1 MIVIGQGVGVKACR
15 VKWMISLAVP
25 VLLLL
30 NSVAALSGDILQVS
44 SGIREPLSNLQQ
56 TGFNDLVTKE
66 VFRRAGYEI
75 NILRMPAARALHDL
89 DNGVTD
95 ADLVRIKKIGAVF
108 QNIRVVPEKI
118 IDFDFVAISK
128 NLEFKPDGWD
138 SLKPYEVGIVSGWRI
153 LEVNVKSN
161 ISVTRV
167 EDTRQ
172 LIKILNND
180 RVDLVVSERWQAR
193 QAIKSLDINSLTIHE
208 PPIKSNELFIV
219 VHKRHEKLIPKL
231 TSIIKSMKQ
240 DGSFERIYKQ
250 TLGKF
255 EE

>member
-1 MIVIGQGVGVKACR
+1 MKLFKVKR
-15 VKWMISLAVP
+15 IISLTALAFFMLNNAP
-25 VLLLL
+25 VF
-30 NSVAALSGDILQVS
+30 SADILQVS

-56 TGFNDLVTKE
+56 TGFNDLIAKE
-66 VFRRAGYEI
+66 VFKRAGYEI

-89 DNGVTD
+89 DNGITD
-95 ADLVRIKKIGAVF
+95 ADLVRIRKIDTVYP
-108 QNIRVVPEKI
+108 NIRVVPEKI

-128 NLEFKPDGWD
+128 NLDFKADGWA

-153 LEVNVKSN
+153 LEMNVKSN

-172 LIKILNND
+172 LIKILDND
-180 RVDLVVSERWQAR
+180 RVDLVVSERWQAQ
-193 QAIKSLDINSLTIHE
+193 QAIKSLAINSLTIHQ
-208 PPIKSNELFIV
+208 PPIKTNELFLV

-240 DGSFERIYKQ
+240 DGSFERIYRQ
-250 TLGKF
+250 TLGRF

>member
-1 MIVIGQGVGVKACR
+1 MKAFKVKR
-15 VKWMISLAVP
+15 IISLMALAFLMLNNAP
-25 VLLLL
+25 VF
-30 NSVAALSGDILQVS
+30 SDDVFRVS

-56 TGFNDLVTKE
+56 TGFNDLITKE
-66 VFRRAGYEI
+66 VFKRAGYEI
-75 NILRMPAARALHDL
+75 NILRMPAARALQDL
-89 DNGVTD
+89 NNGITD
-95 ADLVRIKKIGAVF
+95 ADLVRIRKIDTVYP
-108 QNIRVVPEKI
+108 NIRVVPEKI

-128 NLEFKPDGWD
+128 NLDFKPDGWA

-153 LEVNVKSN
+153 LEMNVKSD

-172 LIKILNND
+172 LIKILDND

-193 QAIKSLDINSLTIHE
+193 LAIKSLAINSLTIHQ
-208 PPIKSNELFIV
+208 PPIKTNELFIV

-240 DGSFERIYKQ
+240 DGSFERIYRQ

>member
-1 MIVIGQGVGVKACR
+1 MKAFKVR
-15 VKWMISLAVP
+15 RIISA
-25 VLLLL
+25 
-30 NSVAALSGDILQVS
+30 AALAFFSLNASPVFSADTLQVS

-56 TGFNDLVTKE
+56 TGFNDLVAKE
-66 VFRRAGYEI
+66 VFRRAGYDI
-75 NILRMPAARALHDL
+75 DILRMPAARALHDL
-89 DNGVTD
+89 DNGIND
-95 ADLVRIKKIGAVF
+95 ADLVRIKKIDKIYS
-108 QNIRVVPEKI
+108 NIRIVPEKI

-172 LIKILNND
+172 LIKILDND

-193 QAIKSLDINSLTIHE
+193 QAIKALAVNSLTIHE
-208 PPIKSNELFIV
+208 PPIKSNELFLV
-219 VHKRHEKLIPKL
+219 VHKRHENLIPKL
-231 TSIIKSMKQ
+231 ASIIKSMKQ

-255 EE
+255 KE